1 MGDFP
6 RQAWLWFVDTLSMT
20 LPPPPTGS
28 PVAGGRSARRVLRD
42 IGLLIALSAPV
53 SGFFVWIIV
62 AVLVGEDRL
71 EGQNGQTA
79 LGLALFAVP
88 VVIGLSIAG
97 WAQFARKVPQLPK
110 LNSVAKVMIAMG
122 WIAVAAGFVAIV
134 TASDASI
141 GGALLL
147 MAGVVVCGA
156 GVALYGSSRNR

>member
-1 MGDFP
+1 
-6 RQAWLWFVDTLSMT
+6 MT

-62 AVLVGEDRL
+62 AALVGEQRL
-71 EGQNGQTA
+71 ESETGQTV
-79 LGLALFAVP
+79 LGLSLFAVP
-88 VVIGLSIAG
+88 VVIGLLIAA

-110 LNSVAKVMIAMG
+110 LKSVAKVIIALG

-147 MAGVVVCGA
+147 MAGVVLCGA
-156 GVALYGSSRNR
+156 GVAVYASSRNR